1 MSNARIKNIPG
12 FWHHRTGFD
21 IIQGLYFPL
30 HHCTATWFM
39 NFNARKVDDF
49 AAKRRP
55 FRPPSLGR
63 LRRGVRGGCR
73 PGPDPS
79 DPWGVSTPDKKG
91 VLGTGLHHAAC
102 TSPAPVPESKRSWT
116 GRGFGI
122 WRLRPARQ
130 LRRSRPRTAAL
141 HIKMGEGDDQED
153 VLHTFFQFDDGSCI
167 AFFDAPDRPFDWKE
181 HLVSFYKTLF
191 YSLFIHLQGLLS
203 SSSITFGCFFFSLF
217 SAHFSVACG
226 PYCRLTA
233 GSSHCF

>member
-1 MSNARIKNIPG
+1 MQTAARTQREHVSSTRISSASP
-12 FWHHRTGFD
+12 WLTERDT
-21 IIQGLYFPL
+21 LCPRVPL
-30 HHCTATWFM
+30 C
-39 NFNARKVDDF
+39 
-49 AAKRRP
+49 
-55 FRPPSLGR
+55 
-63 LRRGVRGGCR
+63 CQ
-73 PGPDPS
+73 
-79 DPWGVSTPDKKG
+79 
-91 VLGTGLHHAAC
+91 
-102 TSPAPVPESKRSWT
+102 
-116 GRGFGI
+116 
-122 WRLRPARQ
+122 RPARQ